1 MRSTIK
7 LILAAAA
14 LIMLLA
20 VEYYAL
26 GSYGLYTVILTL
38 AAVLI
43 VYVLVRW
50 F

>member
-1 MRSTIK
+1 MRSAIK
-7 LILAAAA
+7 LILAAVA
-14 LIMLLA
+14 LIVLLTA
-20 VEYYAL
+20 EYYGL